1 MRLGPMRSEP
11 MRLKADEQNAMNRST
26 RSPATRSMRYLG
38 QTLSRTAAKRA
49 VAGRGRYTD
58 DVVLPRMLHAAFLR
72 SPYAHARILGLKVEA
87 ARQQPGVALVL
98 TGADLK
104 ALCTGPWIGT
114 LSTFAG
120 MKSAPQYAMAVER
133 ACWAG
138 EPVAMVVARTRAE
151 AEDAV
156 EAIGI
161 EWQELPAVVHAEL
174 GDNLAFRRSID
185 TGEVDAHFAAAD
197 LIVEESFEFGRHT
210 AVSLEPRS
218 LLAHYDPTT
227 GKLR

>member
-26 RSPATRSMRYLG
+26 NSPATRSMRYLG

-58 DVVLPRMLHAAFLR
+58 DAFLP
-72 SPYAHARILGLKVEA
+72 SPYAHARILGLEVEA

-161 EWQELPAVVHAEL
+161 EWQELPAVVDKHAALAPGAPVIHAEL

-185 TGEVDAHFAAAD
+185 T
-197 LIVEESFEFGRHT
+197 
-210 AVSLEPRS
+210 
-218 LLAHYDPTT
+218 
-227 GKLR
+227 